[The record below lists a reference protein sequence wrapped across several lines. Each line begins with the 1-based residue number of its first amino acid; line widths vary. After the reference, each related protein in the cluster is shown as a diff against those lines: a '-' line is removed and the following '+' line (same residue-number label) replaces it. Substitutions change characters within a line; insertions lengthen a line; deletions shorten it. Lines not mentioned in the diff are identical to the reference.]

1 MDISRQIL
9 SDIVIHNK
17 YAKYLPDLKRR
28 ESWQE
33 IVNRN
38 AAMHIRKYPQLT
50 NEIES
55 IYRDFVLSKRVL
67 PSMRSLQFGGPAIEI
82 NNARIFNCFGEET
95 KFITSEGLRCFRDF
109 KHGDEIIVKTHNN
122 NWKKAVVKNYGKQKL
137 NTLTFKKGKSKKTV
151 RVTEN
156 HRWILKD
163 GTETCD
169 IKIGDG
175 LFKVNWFD
183 VFNYEDSTIEE
194 KIMWAYGYVYGD
206 GSLIKN
212 KNGVY
217 QHSMVRLCGHKIK
230 YFDRFTEL
238 GFKNSSPKSIGS
250 DIMIYTGTYLKTLP
264 NIIEEPNYLI
274 RAFVRGYLD
283 ADGDTTRYNLDRQ
296 EGTSL
301 FKGIQITKDSETIN
315 YIIDLLSVS
324 GFFITGI
331 DDYTGQE
338 TNYGVRPNTKRIRG
352 FTSFGDSPNSLWYLR
367 EIEKNYNEEDV
378 WCLEVEDDHSFILDG
393 GLVTGNCSYVA
404 IDDYRA
410 FSEACF
416 LLLSGCGV
424 GYSVQ
429 KHHVKKLP
437 VIKQPIKTKK
447 FLVEDSIMGWADAVK
462 ALCKSYF
469 FGDKAPIFDF
479 RDIRPKG
486 SLLVTSGGKAPGPEP
501 LRDMLHNIKKIF
513 ERKQV
518 GDQLDPI
525 ECHDIVC
532 FIAQA
537 VLAGGVRRSATIS
550 LFNMD
555 DQDMLSCKHGAWW
568 ELNSQRALANNS
580 AVLVRHKI
588 TESDFMSVWDKTRD
602 SGSGEP
608 GIFLTHDKQLGTNP
622 SLRRGTK
629 VLTDTGIF
637 NIEDLEGKK
646 FNVKNL
652 NGDWSPAEC
661 FLSGKH
667 KKLIK
672 ITLQNKFEYFSTKDH
687 KWPVNGIKVKT
698 KNLKIG
704 DELPINK
711 NSKLFD
717 GDLGDYDDGFLYGW
731 VLGDGWFIEKTYN
744 GQPQIGLIVS
754 KKDYKV
760 GIGKKLEKIIQD
772 KTNCKSVFKKRI
784 RINNN
789 GKKSQWYE
797 INTQSK
803 SLINYLSKF
812 GLPNK
817 KQSLSKIIFEKS
829 TEEFRK
835 GLIDGLFSSDG
846 SFSIKDH
853 SLVFVAKHKNFI
865 NSIGELLG
873 FYGLRFSLSE
883 KNQKS
888 SFPNLKD
895 YGKTYQSFR
904 LKISD
909 INSINHFFALFKIE
923 KYNNLIINVKSKYI
937 NRSLL
942 NTYKIIK
949 LEYTNLR
956 EDVWDISVYDDT
968 HCFQLS
974 HCITGNC
981 GEVSLHS
988 MQFCNLTEINGSAIR
1003 TQEDFNNAAIAAA
1016 FIGTLQAGYT
1026 DFHYLR
1032 DDWKEVTD
1040 KEALLGV
1047 GITGLANKD
1056 LLGLDFKQA
1065 ADLVLKTNANTAK
1078 KIGINK
1084 AARTTLVKPSGT
1096 SSIVLGTSSGI
1107 HAWFAPYYIRRIRL
1121 NKDEAIYKYL
1131 KKQFP
1136 DLLEDEFH
1144 KPDTVAVLS
1153 VPQKAPDNAIYRS
1166 ESPIDLLERV
1176 KKIKQDWISPGH
1188 RKGSNHH
1195 NVSVTVSIKDDEWD
1209 TVGKWMWTNRDVYNG
1224 VSVLPY
1230 DGGTYKQAPFE
1241 EITES
1246 DYHRLFNLLKQ
1257 IDLTKVKETQDET
1270 NLQGEA
1276 ACAGGA
1282 CEII

>member
-9 SDIVIHNK
+9 SDIVVYNK
-17 YAKYLPDLKRR
+17 YAKYLPDLQRR
-28 ESWQE
+28 ETWQE
-33 IVNRN
+33 ICDRN
-38 AAMHIRKYPQLT
+38 MQMHIRKYPQLT

-55 IYRDFVLSKRVL
+55 IYKDFVLPKRVL
-67 PSMRSLQFGGPAIEI
+67 PSMRSAQFGGPAIEI

-137 NTLTFKKGKSKKTV
+137 NTLTFRKFSSKKTV

-175 LFKVNWFD
+175 LFKVNWFGD
-183 VFNYEDSTIEE
+183 FNYEDSTIEE
-194 KIMWAYGYVYGD
+194 KIMWVYGYVYGD

-230 YFDRFTEL
+230 YVDRFTEL

-301 FKGIQITKDSETIN
+301 FRGMQITKDSETIN

-338 TNYGVRPNTKRIRG
+338 TNYGIRPNTKRIRG

-367 EIEKNYNEEDV
+367 EIEKNHNEEDV

-393 GLVTGNCSYVA
+393 GLVTGNCCATA

-410 FSEACF
+410 FPEICF

-429 KHHVKKLP
+429 KHHVNKLP
-437 VIKQPIKTKK
+437 EIKQPIKTRK
-447 FLVEDSIMGWADAVK
+447 FLIEDSIMGWADAVK
-462 ALCKSYF
+462 ALCKAYF
-469 FGDKAPIFDF
+469 FGERLPLYDF

-486 SLLVTSGGKAPGPEP
+486 ALLVTSGGKAPGPEP
-501 LRDMLHNIKKIF
+501 LKDMLHNIKKIF
-513 ERKQV
+513 DRKLI
-518 GDQLDPI
+518 GEKLTSI
-525 ECHDIVC
+525 ECHDIAC
-532 FIAQA
+532 YIAQA

-550 LFNMD
+550 LFNID
-555 DQDMLSCKHGAWW
+555 DQDMLASKHGNWW

-588 TESDFMSVWDKTRD
+588 TKDDFMSVWTKTKE

-608 GIFLTHDKQLGTNP
+608 GVFFTNE
-622 SLRRGTK
+622 K
-629 VLTDTGIF
+629 
-637 NIEDLEGKK
+637 NILSNPCVEIS
-646 FNVKNL
+646 L
-652 NGDWSPAEC
+652 NG
-661 FLSGKH
+661 
-667 KKLIK
+667 
-672 ITLQNKFEYFSTKDH
+672 
-687 KWPVNGIKVKT
+687 
-698 KNLKIG
+698 
-704 DELPINK
+704 
-711 NSKLFD
+711 
-717 GDLGDYDDGFLYGW
+717 
-731 VLGDGWFIEKTYN
+731 N
-744 GQPQIGLIVS
+744 GQ
-754 KKDYKV
+754 
-760 GIGKKLEKIIQD
+760 
-772 KTNCKSVFKKRI
+772 
-784 RINNN
+784 
-789 GKKSQWYE
+789 
-797 INTQSK
+797 
-803 SLINYLSKF
+803 
-812 GLPNK
+812 
-817 KQSLSKIIFEKS
+817 
-829 TEEFRK
+829 
-835 GLIDGLFSSDG
+835 
-846 SFSIKDH
+846 
-853 SLVFVAKHKNFI
+853 
-865 NSIGELLG
+865 
-873 FYGLRFSLSE
+873 
-883 KNQKS
+883 
-888 SFPNLKD
+888 
-895 YGKTYQSFR
+895 
-904 LKISD
+904 
-909 INSINHFFALFKIE
+909 
-923 KYNNLIINVKSKYI
+923 
-937 NRSLL
+937 
-942 NTYKIIK
+942 
-949 LEYTNLR
+949 
-956 EDVWDISVYDDT
+956 
-968 HCFQLS
+968 
-974 HCITGNC
+974 
-981 GEVSLHS
+981 
-988 MQFCNLTEINGSAIR
+988 MCNLTEINGSAIH
-1003 TQEDFNNAAIAAA
+1003 TQDDFNNAAIAAA

-1032 DDWKEVTD
+1032 EIWRETTEKD
-1040 KEALLGV
+1040 ALLGV
-1047 GITGLANKD
+1047 SITGLADKA
-1056 LLGLDFKQA
+1056 LLKLNFKEA
-1065 ADLVLKTNANTAK
+1065 AEYAVKTNAAIAK

-1084 AARTTLVKPSGT
+1084 AARVNCIKPSGST
-1096 SSIVLGTSSGI
+1096 SIVLGTSSGI

-1121 NKDEAIYKYL
+1121 GKDEAIYKYL
-1131 KKQFP
+1131 KKHLP
-1136 DLLEDEFH
+1136 DLVEDEFH
-1144 KPDTVAVLS
+1144 KPDIQAVLS
-1153 VPQKAPDNAIYRS
+1153 IPQKAPDGAIYRN

-1176 KKIKQDWISPGH
+1176 KKIKQEWILPGH
-1188 RKGSNHH
+1188 RKGSNHN
-1195 NVSVTVSIKDDEWD
+1195 NVSVTVSVKDDEWD
-1209 TVGKWMWTNRDVYNG
+1209 LVGEWMWANRDVYNG

-1246 DYHRLFNLLKQ
+1246 EYSRLIDLLKQ
-1257 IDLTKVKETQDET
+1257 IDLTKIKETQDET
-1270 NLQGEA
+1270 TLQGEA